1 MAQLQDTGPPGSSA
15 RPKRHAGSGAH
26 ETSPPL
32 RRLAIVIRDDAYD
45 RILTPLT
52 FAYTQALKGVEV
64 DVLFVLWAVRALTS
78 AGAAALAVAPGHA
91 AEADWLRRRLEEDGE
106 PTEIA
111 DWLAMLART
120 GRVRLYGCRY
130 AAATFGV
137 DASALLPEAEGIVDP
152 GWFLVEKAVAADH
165 TQYF

>member
-52 FAYTQALKGVEV
+52 FAYTPASSRPTASCWISGR
-64 DVLFVLWAVRALTS
+64 RA
-78 AGAAALAVAPGHA
+78 
-91 AEADWLRRRLEEDGE
+91 
-106 PTEIA
+106 
-111 DWLAMLART
+111 
-120 GRVRLYGCRY
+120 
-130 AAATFGV
+130 
-137 DASALLPEAEGIVDP
+137 
-152 GWFLVEKAVAADH
+152 
-165 TQYF
+165 